1 MTWPGMCQFH
11 GAMLGRVAEGG
22 AGGNG
27 AQRPV
32 CLWHSLSSLFWS
44 FCSNLA
50 RQAANNLGFNTSG
63 GGKLHQLFKLLST
76 HQTSILHCFCLS
88 DSVNLLPGQQ
98 PIRLPQAF
106 SHHYQGRIELE
117 CKYRDKIHKYIKY
130 AQMQLQ
136 SATEMNRTVLPSS

>member
-1 MTWPGMCQFH
+1 MTWPGICQFH
-11 GAMLGRVAEGG
+11 GAMLGRVAEVG
-22 AGGNG
+22 AEGNG

-50 RQAANNLGFNTSG
+50 RQAGHNLGFNTSG

-98 PIRLPQAF
+98 PIRLPQAIRPVSLSF
-106 SHHYQGRIELE
+106 WS
-117 CKYRDKIHKYIKY
+117 
-130 AQMQLQ
+130 MPMP
-136 SATEMNRTVLPSS
+136 TSSTSSPLLTYVRLLSMYSLTTTF

>member
-63 GGKLHQLFKLLST
+63 GGKLHQLFKLLSM

-88 DSVNLLPGQQ
+88 DSENLLPGQQ
-98 PIRLPQAF
+98 PIRLPQAIRPVSERVSLSF
-106 SHHYQGRIELE
+106 WS
-117 CKYRDKIHKYIKY
+117 
-130 AQMQLQ
+130 MPMPT
-136 SATEMNRTVLPSS
+136 SFTSSPLLTYVRLLSMYSLTTTF